1 MTTPSAETSHA
12 HVAYSKHNTEDVKTD
27 PKKSREHNKLGPNFV
42 IRLNQIY
49 TCKYP
54 HPRENAPK
62 ILPGNEERTS
72 GTHL

>member
-1 MTTPSAETSHA
+1 MTSLTRRKSPA

-27 PKKSREHNKLGPNFV
+27 PEKSREHNKLGPDFV

-62 ILPGNEERTS
+62 ILPGNEEQTS
-72 GTHL
+72 GTQL